1 MPIISLQ
8 SSDGELFP
16 VDIEVAKK
24 SMLIKTMLEDLEEA
38 GEDNDEEVPIP
49 NVNAAILKL
58 VIQWATYHK
67 DDSQPNDDENTNTRC
82 FCWQLGL
89 EQALSQI
96 SFAAENINISD
107 WDASFLSVD
116 QGTLY
121 ELILAAN
128 YLDIKGLLNV
138 TCGTVANM
146 IKGKTVEEIRK
157 QFNNKKLKLALKIMH
172 SCLWPPRG
180 CPLCHYSM
188 H

>member
-1 MPIISLQ
+1 MPTISLR

-24 SMLIKTMLEDLEEA
+24 SVLIKTLLEDLEEA

-67 DDSQPNDDENTNTRC
+67 DDPQPNDDKNTNT
-82 FCWQLGL
+82 
-89 EQALSQI
+89 
-96 SFAAENINISD
+96 AENINISD

-128 YLDIKGLLNV
+128 YLDIKGLLTV
-138 TCGTVANM
+138 TCATVANM
-146 IKGKTVEEIRK
+146 IRGKTVEEIRK